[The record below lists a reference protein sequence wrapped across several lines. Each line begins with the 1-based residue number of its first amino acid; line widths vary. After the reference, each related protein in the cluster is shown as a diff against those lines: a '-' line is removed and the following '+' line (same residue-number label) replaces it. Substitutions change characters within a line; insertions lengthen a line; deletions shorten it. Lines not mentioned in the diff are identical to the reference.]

1 MKVYKAF
8 LLYFIY
14 FLIVSNSSILM
25 AQAPLQTTQSQ
36 DYFKQVDQTVWV
48 IKDLNQVVNN
58 WQQLGFDQVIQ
69 LGTVEAL
76 VKKSGKKIKLNMAQ
90 ANLGGAII
98 TWIQPLETKS
108 IFAQF
113 NTSYGNGAMSLVY
126 HFNSEEDLQKE
137 IKRLKL
143 IGIDVW
149 DEVTINTPSGAIDYV
164 FMDTRQ
170 AGKYV
175 LGFTFGDVD
184 KKITANLTGQN
195 KFAMR
200 QNQYA
205 FVARNPEPISD
216 YWQKI
221 GMPPLTMAK
230 PDISD
235 KMYHGATAD
244 YDLKQGWQ
252 KQGKVPYEWC
262 FSLRAPNVYL
272 DHLKQH
278 GEGIHHLGFAV
289 KDMDEVIR
297 DYESKGF
304 HFSMSGSWGEKGK
317 PGSGRFAYVDLEDAG
332 GVTMELLWNYTNT
345 N

>member
-1 MKVYKAF
+1 MKVYTAF
-8 LLYFIY
+8 FLYFIY
-14 FLIVSNSSILM
+14 FLISSNFSVLL
-25 AQAPLQTTQSQ
+25 AQAPPATRQAQ
-36 DYFKQVDQTVWV
+36 DYFKQVDQTIWV
-48 IKDLNQVVNN
+48 IKDLNQVVKK
-58 WQQLGFDQVIQ
+58 WQQLGFDQLVQ
-69 LGTVEAL
+69 LGSVEAL
-76 VKKSGKKIKLNMAQ
+76 AKKSGKKIKLNMAQ

-98 TWIQPLETKS
+98 TWIQPLETES

-113 NTSYGNGAMSLVY
+113 NSSYGDGGMGLVY
-126 HFNSEEDLQKE
+126 HLDNEKDMRRE
-137 IKRLKL
+137 IERLRL
-143 IGIDVW
+143 IGIDVL
-149 DEVTINTPSGAIDYV
+149 DEVAINTPSGKIEYV
-164 FMDTRQ
+164 FMNTRKE
-170 AGKYV
+170 GKYV
-175 LGFTFGDVD
+175 LGFTFGDVE
-184 KKITANLTGQN
+184 KNITAGLSGKNLFGM
-195 KFAMR
+195 K

-205 FVARNPEPISD
+205 FVAKDPKPISA

-221 GMPPLTMAK
+221 GMPPLTEAK

-235 KMYHGATAD
+235 KMYHRAVAD

-272 DHLKQH
+272 DHLKHH

-332 GVTMELLWNYTNT
+332 GVTMELLWNYPNT

>member
-1 MKVYKAF
+1 MKPYKAF
-8 LLYFIY
+8 FLYLILT
-14 FLIVSNSSILM
+14 LIVSKSGTLM
-25 AQAPLQTTQSQ
+25 AQAPPQTIQAQ
-36 DYFKQVDQTVWV
+36 DYFKQVDQLVWV
-48 IKDLNQVVNN
+48 VKDLDQVVNK
-58 WQQLGFDQVIQ
+58 WRQLGFDQVIDF
-69 LGTVEAL
+69 GTVEASE
-76 VKKSGKKIKLNMAQ
+76 KKSGQKIKLKMAQ

-98 TWIQPLETKS
+98 SWIQPLETKS
-108 IFAQF
+108 LFAQF
-113 NTSYGNGAMSLVY
+113 NNSYGDGAMSLVY
-126 HFNSEEDLQKE
+126 HLNSEEDMQKE
-137 IKRLKL
+137 VQRLKG
-143 IGIDVW
+143 IGMDEW
-149 DEVTINTPSGAIDYV
+149 DEVAIITPSGTLDYV
-164 FMDTRQ
+164 FMNTRQ
-170 AGKYV
+170 EGKYV
-175 LGFTFGDVD
+175 LGYTFGDVD
-184 KKITANLTGQN
+184 KTITASLTGKN

-200 QNQYA
+200 QNA
-205 FVARNPEPISD
+205 FVARDPEPISN
-216 YWQKI
+216 YWQKA

-235 KMYHGATAD
+235 KMYHGTTAG

-252 KQGKVPYEWC
+252 KQGKIPYEWC

-332 GVTMELLWNYTNT
+332 GVTMELLWNYVN
-345 N
+345 